1 MEEQNQYP
9 QQLTP
14 FQSPLNN
21 IGGAILTLTNPENDL
36 YKLELTLRGMK
47 LDQDGNPVQTG
58 EPLMNDVGISDIV
71 GLTQSVVSQM
81 TVMNDFKESHINN
94 MMMDFADTLIRDL
107 MWKRKKWGVKE
118 GNDRNRIVF
127 VCRMSAWNIMM
138 RANSGGDRRFWKG
151 TQQDIRT
158 TVVNESQ
165 GKSIFSKLNPWNMK
179 N

>member
-1 MEEQNQYP
+1 MEEE
-9 QQLTP
+9 QQRQLQAAP

-21 IGGAILTLTNPENDL
+21 IGAAILTLTNPENDL

-47 LDQDGNPVQTG
+47 LDLDGNTIKVG
-58 EPLMNDVGISDIV
+58 EQLVNDAGISDIV

-81 TVMNDFKESHINN
+81 TVMNHFKDRDINC
-94 MMMDFADTLIRDL
+94 MMLDFADTLVRDL
-107 MWKRKKWGVKE
+107 MWKRKEWGIKN

-138 RANSGGDRRFWKG
+138 RANEGGDRRFWKG

-158 TVVNESQ
+158 TVVNESG
-165 GKSIFSKLNPWNMK
+165 GKSLFSKLNPWNMK